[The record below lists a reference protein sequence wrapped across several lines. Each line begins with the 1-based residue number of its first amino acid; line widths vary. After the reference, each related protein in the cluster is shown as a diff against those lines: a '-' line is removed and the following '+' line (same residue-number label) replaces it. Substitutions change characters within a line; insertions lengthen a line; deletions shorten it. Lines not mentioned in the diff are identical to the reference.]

1 MKKSWV
7 LIALLLVSSAC
18 SQSTV
23 PTANKPATQMAP
35 QHEHSV
41 DAATVPAHF
50 EVPPA
55 KSSLGPTLD
64 PEKFSG
70 ATRDAYRAVRAIPVT
85 IAQLPCYCHCDRG
98 FGHKSLYSCFEDDHA
113 AHCAVCVQEALLALR
128 LEKEQKLTP
137 AQIRDTIVAQY
148 SH

>member
-7 LIALLLVSSAC
+7 VIALMVVNSAC
-18 SQSTV
+18 SQSVQPT
-23 PTANKPATQMAP
+23 TANKPVTQP

-41 DAATVPAHF
+41 NAATVPAHF

-70 ATRDAYRAVRAIPVT
+70 AARDAYRAVRAIPVT

-113 AHCAVCVQEALLALR
+113 AHCAVCVNEALLALK
-128 LEKEQKLTP
+128 LEKEQKMTP
-137 AQIRDTIVAQY
+137 AQIRETIVAQY